1 MDFKGQK
8 TWPCIKGKS
17 GKTTKAQ
24 CGLKQHYSWTQ
35 CALLCQFSIVV
46 TKVKL
51 TNFRLLLRNRDEN
64 DRKLLRLFLTSM
76 ILITASGAG
85 SCFLFFL
92 RNKKYDQL
100 FPFKLKLKEKKCRF
114 LPLHG
119 HKTLCDRRLTCQTL
133 KRTKQMIQA
142 KVEFQNGWKKSLFYH
157 KTVCHRTKTLSI
169 WLTDDAANKWK
180 KQSQK
185 TKLSRKIQI
194 KHTSRKKKA
203 ALTRKSSVH
212 QSPPLPSLFLQSI
225 FKILLCIFNMSA
237 NNPDLR

>member
-1 MDFKGQK
+1 MVQPSHFLCDSFEEEEGSKHASVVKQQKCLPNNHICNVAMVKGRRSKMDFKGQK

-51 TNFRLLLRNRDEN
+51 TNFRLLLRNGDEN

-92 RNKKYDQL
+92 KNKKYDQL

-142 KVEFQNGWKKSLFYH
+142 KVEFHNGWKKVFILSQNSLSSYKNVVH
-157 KTVCHRTKTLSI
+157 LVNGWCSKQMKKTIPK
-169 WLTDDAANKWK
+169 N
-180 KQSQK
+180 
-185 TKLSRKIQI
+185 
-194 KHTSRKKKA
+194 
-203 ALTRKSSVH
+203 
-212 QSPPLPSLFLQSI
+212 
-225 FKILLCIFNMSA
+225 
-237 NNPDLR
+237 